1 MLAGTPSFV
10 VVMSVRWVGGAKP
23 VEQPHHSCQT
33 VAMSALPVLNDVS
46 DLPHASSQAVASS
59 ADKAWRDQLRGAART
74 ADDLRAAGLVLSDD
88 ELAGLAELDANGG
101 LPLGVTPHFLALI
114 DTNDIDDPI
123 RRQVIPRGTEFLP
136 TSWDRRDP
144 LGEEDLE
151 AVPFLVHRYEDRALL
166 LATDRC
172 AAYCRFCTRKRLV
185 GQGPTPTWAHLQ
197 PAIAYV
203 AAHPEIKEV
212 IISGGDSMMLG
223 DDRVASLLAA
233 LRAIKHLDV
242 IRIASRMLAFCPQRV
257 TRSLVKLLRGDDV
270 GDDERGVDG
279 VDRGGPVTYWLSH
292 FNHPRE
298 LEPQATKTAIAML
311 VDGGIPVL
319 NQTVLLRGVN
329 DERATLIELC
339 RRLTRLRARPYYL
352 HQCDLAPGT
361 DHFRVPLEEA
371 RALHASLRGHL
382 SGISIPTFVID
393 LPGGRGKAPF
403 APEPVVAVDDDKF
416 TLRSYRG
423 ELVEYPRR

>member
-1 MLAGTPSFV
+1 
-10 VVMSVRWVGGAKP
+10 
-23 VEQPHHSCQT
+23 
-33 VAMSALPVLNDVS
+33 MSALPVLDDVS
-46 DLPHASSQAVASS
+46 TVTASSMPSPRG
-59 ADKAWRDQLRGAART
+59 ADSAWRDQLRRAART
-74 ADDLRAAGLVLSDD
+74 ADDLAKAGLVLTAD
-88 ELAGLAELDANGG
+88 ERKGLAELEAHGG
-101 LPLGVTPHFLALI
+101 LPLGVTPHFLSLM
-114 DTNDIDDPI
+114 DMTNVDDPL
-123 RRQVIPRGTEFLP
+123 RRQVIPRGEEFLP

-151 AVPFLVHRYEDRALL
+151 AVPFLVHRYADRVLL

-185 GQGPTPTWAHLQ
+185 GQGPTPTWEHLQ

-203 AAHPEIKEV
+203 AANPQIHEV
-212 IISGGDSMMLG
+212 IVSGGDSMMLG

-233 LRAIKHLDV
+233 LRAIGHLDV

-257 TRSLVKLLRGDDV
+257 TPSLVKLLRGDNDN
-270 GDDERGVDG
+270 GC
-279 VDRGGPVTYWLSH
+279 GPVTYWLSH

-298 LEPQATKTAIAML
+298 LEADDTKKAIGAL
-311 VDGGIPVL
+311 IDGGIPVL
-319 NQTVLLRGVN
+319 NQTVLLRGIN
-329 DERATLIELC
+329 DDNATLTELC

-371 RALHASLRGHL
+371 RALHASLRGPL

-393 LPGGRGKAPF
+393 LPGGRGKAPL
-403 APEPVVAVDDDKF
+403 APEPVVSVDDDRF

-423 ELVEYPRR
+423 EFVEYPRR

>member
-1 MLAGTPSFV
+1 
-10 VVMSVRWVGGAKP
+10 
-23 VEQPHHSCQT
+23 
-33 VAMSALPVLNDVS
+33 MSALPVLEAEA
-46 DLPHASSQAVASS
+46 PAAVVPLVAGP
-59 ADKAWRDQLRGAART
+59 DKAWREQLRGSVRS
-74 ADDLRAAGLVLSDD
+74 ADDLRAAGLALSDD
-88 ELAGLAELDANGG
+88 EVAGLAHLDAHGG
-101 LPLGVTPHFLALI
+101 LPLGITPHFLSLI
-114 DTNDIDDPI
+114 DGADVDDPI

-151 AVPFLVHRYEDRALL
+151 AVPFLVHRYADRALL

-172 AAYCRFCTRKRLV
+172 ASYCRFCTRKRMV

-212 IISGGDSMMLG
+212 IVSGGDSMMLA
-223 DDRVASLLAA
+223 DDRIASLLSA
-233 LRAIKHLDV
+233 LRAIPHLDV

-257 TRSLVKLLRGDDV
+257 TPSLVKLLRGDSD
-270 GDDERGVDG
+270 GDG
-279 VDRGGPVTYWLSH
+279 VVSGPVTYWLSH

-298 LEPQATKTAIAML
+298 LEPAATKKAIAML
-311 VDGGIPVL
+311 VDGGITVL
-319 NQTVLLRGVN
+319 NQTVLLKGVN
-329 DERATLIELC
+329 DERGTLIELC

-361 DHFRVPLEEA
+361 DHFRVPLDEA

-403 APEPVVAVDDDKF
+403 APEPVVSVDDDKY
-416 TLRSYRG
+416 TLRSYKG

>member
-1 MLAGTPSFV
+1 V
-10 VVMSVRWVGGAKP
+10 VVVVVEARRVTRSAKP
-23 VEQPHHSCQT
+23 VEQGNDRCHT
-33 VAMSALPVLNDVS
+33 DGMSALPVLDDVS
-46 DLPHASSQAVASS
+46 MASASSLPSTRGVGP
-59 ADKAWRDQLRGAART
+59 DTAWRDQLRRAART
-74 ADDLRAAGLVLSDD
+74 ADDLASAGLVLTA
-88 ELAGLAELDANGG
+88 EERAGLAELDAHGG
-101 LPLGVTPHFLALI
+101 LPLGVTPHFLSLM
-114 DTNDIDDPI
+114 DKNDVDDPL
-123 RRQVIPRGTEFLP
+123 RRQVIPRAEEFLP

-151 AVPFLVHRYEDRALL
+151 AVPFLVHRYADRVLL

-172 AAYCRFCTRKRLV
+172 ASYCRFCTRKRLV
-185 GQGPTPTWAHLQ
+185 GQGPTPTWEHLQ

-203 AAHPEIKEV
+203 AANPQIHEV
-212 IISGGDSMMLG
+212 IVSGGDSMMLG

-233 LRAIKHLDV
+233 LRAIPHLDV

-257 TRSLVKLLRGDDV
+257 TPSLVKLLRGDHDNAA
-270 GDDERGVDG
+270 DG
-279 VDRGGPVTYWLSH
+279 NDGPVTYWLSH

-298 LEPQATKTAIAML
+298 LEAYDTKKAIGAL

-319 NQTVLLRGVN
+319 NQTVLLRGIN
-329 DERATLIELC
+329 DDNSTLTELC

-361 DHFRVPLEEA
+361 DHFRVPLDEA
-371 RALHASLRGHL
+371 RALHASLRGPL

-393 LPGGRGKAPF
+393 LPGGRGKAPLS
-403 APEPVVAVDDDKF
+403 PEPVVTVDDDKF